1 MEIEI
6 NITKSV
12 EQNAEEYYAKIKKFK
27 KKLNGV
33 KEAIER
39 TDKRLEK
46 AQKDSRV
53 VKEEKVVVKRKE
65 KWYEKFRWF
74 IASSGF
80 LVVGGRDATSN
91 EIVIKKH
98 TDPEDVVFH
107 TEMPGSPFVVIKTKG
122 EKVDKQTIDEVAVFT
137 ASYSKAWKLG
147 LRNTEVF
154 HVSPEQVSKTAQSG
168 EYIAKGAFMI
178 YGKKNIIAT
187 SPGLAIC
194 LLQDGTVMSGPLS
207 AVKKQTENFV
217 EIEQGNEKTS
227 AIAKKIQKRI
237 GSDIDSIIRV
247 IPPGS
252 KLKK

>member
-74 IASSGF
+74 RAGPNSNRRTVSASRPPMVIVPLSLTARLS
-80 LVVGGRDATSN
+80 LVVHVRWRFPVFPMMTRD
-91 EIVIKKH
+91 
-98 TDPEDVVFH
+98 
-107 TEMPGSPFVVIKTKG
+107 
-122 EKVDKQTIDEVAVFT
+122 
-137 ASYSKAWKLG
+137 
-147 LRNTEVF
+147 
-154 HVSPEQVSKTAQSG
+154 
-168 EYIAKGAFMI
+168 
-178 YGKKNIIAT
+178 
-187 SPGLAIC
+187 
-194 LLQDGTVMSGPLS
+194 
-207 AVKKQTENFV
+207 
-217 EIEQGNEKTS
+217 
-227 AIAKKIQKRI
+227 
-237 GSDIDSIIRV
+237 
-247 IPPGS
+247 
-252 KLKK
+252 